1 MISQRAAVVA
11 DAAIE
16 ILADR
21 GMRGLTHR
29 AVDEAAGLPPGSTS
43 NLARTRAALLE
54 LTLDRLTE
62 REEAALSDVMSAI
75 ALDAPAPD
83 VAALASARP
92 TGPDT
97 GPVSAGRA
105 APDAGPVSARP
116 GSADAGA
123 FPLAGLAAVLARATY
138 DAITVHRRATIAR
151 YELAMEATRRPELR
165 TVYDEIGRRYRD
177 PAVAMLAAAGAPD
190 PGRQGRQIVAV
201 TEGLIFDAV
210 VGAGAVPT
218 LDDLRAGFAEVL
230 RAVLRSGEEPPAS
243 G

>member
-75 ALDAPAPD
+75 ALDAPALPD
-83 VAALASARP
+83 AAPASARP
-92 TGPDT
+92 A
-97 GPVSAGRA
+97 S
-105 APDAGPVSARP
+105 PDAGLVSARP

-151 YELAMEATRRPELR
+151 YELALEATRRPELR
-165 TVYDEIGRRYRD
+165 KVYDEIGRRYRD

-201 TEGLIFDAV
+201 TEGMIFDAV

-230 RAVLRSGEEPPAS
+230 RSVLRSGEEPPAS